1 MVVTSTSPRAATE
14 LVLRT
19 KEVIIVVGASSKEI
33 LLLLLLLPATKEG
46 SLLSPGGVQKVIKL
60 SSCASAWMTN
70 LFTKD
75 RWEVEML
82 WPRYP
87 EFS

>member
-33 LLLLLLLPATKEG
+33 LLLLLLPATKEG

>member
-1 MVVTSTSPRAATE
+1 MVVTSTSPWAATE

-33 LLLLLLLPATKEG
+33 LLLLLPATKEG

>member
-33 LLLLLLLPATKEG
+33 LLLLLPATKEG

>member
-1 MVVTSTSPRAATE
+1 MVVTSTSPRARTE

-33 LLLLLLLPATKEG
+33 LLLLLLPATKEG

>member
-19 KEVIIVVGASSKEI
+19 KEVIIVVGATSKEI
-33 LLLLLLLPATKEG
+33 LFLLLLPATKEG